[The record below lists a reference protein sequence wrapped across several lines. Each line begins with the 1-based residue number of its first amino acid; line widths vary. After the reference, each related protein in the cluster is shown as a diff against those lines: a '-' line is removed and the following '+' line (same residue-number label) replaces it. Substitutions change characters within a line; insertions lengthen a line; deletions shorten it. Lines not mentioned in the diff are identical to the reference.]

1 MNIRDFAPEFT
12 IFVLSQDADLGS
24 KVKYTLNE
32 LKYESYFFSDPDEMQ
47 RRVELSPPHVIVI
60 DQAALV
66 VSLSEIFQK
75 VLKIS
80 GEVKFI
86 SLAQPEVL
94 PQLSEFKNYN
104 LVQMLDRTQ
113 SVCPEQVGLAVDQTC
128 EMLYRLYQNEQVY
141 NLYRGNLN
149 ELDELKQQVESQ
161 KKGPEP
167 RPFQTRI
174 AEYRSAD
181 SKEDLLQKFF
191 KQTPQQSWAF
201 LKFVKS
207 INSYILV
214 TSQNMP
220 ETWIQGLSYKIPNSD
235 TDFNKKIMLGE
246 FPENFLNYLKRKWE
260 VDIVKILPLVLKD
273 DVEGLLVTTQD
284 ISSEVAEDFSL
295 ASLMYNLIVNESQ
308 PKQFDVE
315 DPLTGMFNEHFYKR
329 ILEKETDRSKRTFA
343 PVSVVKVSIDSYK
356 EIEISQGR
364 VFCDEVVK
372 KVAEVIK
379 KTSRLPDYTCR
390 TGENEFSLILTNCNR
405 KGAALRA
412 ERLRQSLKTESFSV
426 AGMVITVS
434 QGISEYPSLTKTADN
449 LEESAKKTLDF
460 ISTKGGDKICI
471 YKAPSDHKP
480 DFQVNT

>member
-1 MNIRDFAPEFT
+1 MNIREFAPEFT
-12 IFVLSQDADLGS
+12 IFILSQDADLGS
-24 KVKYTLNE
+24 RIKFTLNE
-32 LKYESYFFSDPDEMQ
+32 LKYETYFFSDPEEMQ
-47 RRVELSPPHVIVI
+47 RRVELAPPHVVVI

-66 VSLSEIFQK
+66 GSLADVFQRI
-75 VLKIS
+75 LKIS
-80 GEVKFI
+80 GEVRFI

-94 PQLSEFKNYN
+94 HQLMEFKSFN

-113 SVCPEQVGLAVDQTC
+113 LICPEQVGLAVDQTC

-141 NLYRGNLN
+141 NLYRGNLT
-149 ELDELKQQVESQ
+149 ELDKLKSEVESQ

-167 RPFQTRI
+167 RPFQSRI
-174 AEYRSAD
+174 ADYRTAE

-191 KQTPQQSWAF
+191 SQTPTQSWAF

-214 TSQNMP
+214 SSQNMP
-220 ETWIQGLSYKIPNSD
+220 ENWIQGLSYKIPNSEA
-235 TDFNKKIMLGE
+235 DFNNKVIVGE
-246 FPENFLNYLKRKWE
+246 FSQNFMNYLKRKWE
-260 VDIVKILPLVLKD
+260 VDIVKILPLIIKD

-284 ISSEVAEDFSL
+284 ISPEVAEDFSL
-295 ASLMYNLIVNESQ
+295 AGLMYNLIASESQ

-315 DPLTGMFNEHFYKR
+315 DPLTGMFNVHFYKR

-343 PVSVVKVSIDSYK
+343 PVSVVKVSIDSFK

-364 VFCDEVVK
+364 VFCDEMIK

-426 AGMVITVS
+426 AGMVISVS

-460 ISTKGGDKICI
+460 IASKGGDKICI

>member
-1 MNIRDFAPEFT
+1 MNIREFAPDFT
-12 IFVLSQDADLGS
+12 IFILSQDAELGS
-24 KVKYTLNE
+24 RVKFVLNE
-32 LKYESYFFSDPDEMQ
+32 LKYETYFFSDPEEMQ
-47 RRVELSPPHVIVI
+47 KRVELAPPHVIII

-66 VSLSEIFQK
+66 ESLSVLFQK

-86 SLAQPEVL
+86 SLAEPDVL
-94 PQLSEFKNYN
+94 PQLTEFKDYN
-104 LVQMLDRTQ
+104 LVQMFDRTQ
-113 SVCPEQVGLAVDQTC
+113 AVCAEQVGLAVDQTC

-141 NLYRGNLN
+141 NLYRGNES
-149 ELDELKQQVESQ
+149 ELERLKTEVDSQ

-191 KQTPQQSWAF
+191 NQTPQQSWAF

-214 TSQNMP
+214 ASQNMP
-220 ETWIQGLSYKIPNSD
+220 ESWIQGVSYKIPASEPE
-235 TDFNKKIMLGE
+235 FNKNVIIGE
-246 FPENFLNYLKRKWE
+246 FSAGFLNYLKRKWE
-260 VDIVKILPLVLKD
+260 VQIVKVLPLVLKD
-273 DVEGLLVTTQD
+273 EVEGLLVTTQD
-284 ISSEVAEDFSL
+284 ISPEVAEDFSL
-295 ASLMYNLIVNESQ
+295 ASLMYNLIASESQ

-315 DPLTGMFNEHFYKR
+315 DPLTGMFNVHFYKR

-364 VFCDEVVK
+364 VFCDEIVK
-372 KVAEVIK
+372 KVADVIK

-449 LEESAKKTLDF
+449 LDDSAKKTLDF
-460 ISTKGGDKICI
+460 ILTKGGDKICI